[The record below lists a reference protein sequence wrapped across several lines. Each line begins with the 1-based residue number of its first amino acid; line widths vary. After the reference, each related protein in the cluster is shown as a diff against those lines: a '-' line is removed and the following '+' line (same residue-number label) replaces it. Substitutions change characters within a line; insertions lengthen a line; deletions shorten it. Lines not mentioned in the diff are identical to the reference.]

1 MLKHSNYSNDI
12 EETINNMGRTYGMI
26 LNLLV
31 TYSLRYLF
39 DIVARISEV
48 VSNGAGS
55 IEIIKK

>member
-12 EETINNMGRTYGMI
+12 EETIHNMGRTYGMI